1 MILEITGFIKGD
13 AARQSWAA
21 SLEWQVYQLIRIFK
35 YCGF

>member
-21 SLEWQVYQLIRIFK
+21 STNNDINITDI
-35 YCGF
+35 